1 MSDPVTNLEIEDVLS
16 SIRRLVS
23 EEGRSEAR
31 AEVVKPAR
39 TTDRLVLTPA
49 LRVAETLDEDEAE
62 SVVPVEDAASSQSS
76 DPVDL
81 GDEPWTVPDATLYE
95 AAQAAS
101 ADPYD
106 ADYTVKDHF
115 EETDRENGETPT
127 ADVEWA
133 QVKPD
138 QELDD
143 VDVTSND
150 QVLSETENEGRF
162 LEDEVSE
169 EVNFEAELEPA
180 ALDPIDSLSAKIQA
194 LEAAIGRTPDQWEP
208 DGESDE
214 AYSGTRIETIAWQD
228 HEPNSVVFEEDE
240 RSDVEADPSD
250 REMAGIEMPD
260 VAPLSEVDPI
270 HEDLSFQTG
279 DVPVEPQD
287 EVEDEV
293 QAGGERDILMSDDTI
308 LDEESL
314 RELVADIVRQELQGA
329 LGERIT
335 RNVRKLV
342 RREIHRAL
350 TAQELE

>member
-39 TTDRLVLTPA
+39 STDRLVLTPA
-49 LRVAETLDEDEAE
+49 LRVAESLDEDDPETAE
-62 SVVPVEDAASSQSS
+62 PVAETAPSDSA

-106 ADYTVKDHF
+106 EEYSAKDHL
-115 EETDRENGETPT
+115 EDSISGSDE
-127 ADVEWA
+127 ALSASVEWTQA
-133 QVKPD
+133 EPD
-138 QELDD
+138 QELDVED
-143 VDVTSND
+143 LTPDEQVISEPENETSFSEVDVA
-150 QVLSETENEGRF
+150 
-162 LEDEVSE
+162 E
-169 EVNFEAELEPA
+169 EASFDADPEPA
-180 ALDPIDSLSAKIQA
+180 SADPIDSLSAKIQA

-214 AYSGTRIETIAWQD
+214 DYSGTRIETIAWQD
-228 HEPNSVVFEEDE
+228 HEPDVDALEEHVEPTVEDTISE
-240 RSDVEADPSD
+240 REI
-250 REMAGIEMPD
+250 AGIEMPD
-260 VAPLSEVDPI
+260 VTPLA
-270 HEDLSFQTG
+270 
-279 DVPVEPQD
+279 
-287 EVEDEV
+287 EVEATQDDEAV
-293 QAGGERDILMSDDTI
+293 YADDAPAASQNEADEDGDRDILMADDTI

>member
-39 TTDRLVLTPA
+39 STDRLVLTPA
-49 LRVAETLDEDEAE
+49 LRVAESLDEDDAE
-62 SVVPVEDAASSQSS
+62 TIDLVEEDTPSPSADA
-76 DPVDL
+76 VDL
-81 GDEPWTVPDATLYE
+81 GDEPWTVPEATLYE

-106 ADYTVKDHF
+106 DGYTAEDHF
-115 EETDRENGETPT
+115 D
-127 ADVEWA
+127 
-133 QVKPD
+133 
-138 QELDD
+138 ELPSEAEPLSVPD
-143 VDVTSND
+143 VDWAEGERAKDELASD
-150 QVLSETENEGRF
+150 DLELSE
-162 LEDEVSE
+162 LEDISPEEEDSASVVS
-169 EVNFEAELEPA
+169 NPELRVA
-180 ALDPIDSLSAKIQA
+180 DPIDSLSAKIQA

-214 AYSGTRIETIAWQD
+214 DYSGTRIETIAWQD
-228 HEPNSVVFEEDE
+228 HQPISEVPEDAE
-240 RSDVEADPSD
+240 GADTEDGISD
-250 REMAGIEMPD
+250 REVAGIEMPD
-260 VAPLSEVDPI
+260 VAPLSEVEPI
-270 HEDLSFQTG
+270 REDTSFQTE
-279 DVPVEPQD
+279 DAPVEPQD
-287 EVEDEV
+287 E
-293 QAGGERDILMSDDTI
+293 ALASGERDILMGDDTI

>member
-1 MSDPVTNLEIEDVLS
+1 MSDPVPNLEIEDVLS

-39 TTDRLVLTPA
+39 STDRLVLTPA
-49 LRVAETLDEDEAE
+49 LRVAESLDEEEPETAE
-62 SVVPVEDAASSQSS
+62 PVADTAPS
-76 DPVDL
+76 DSANPVDL

-101 ADPYD
+101 ADPYEEEYS
-106 ADYTVKDHF
+106 AKDHL
-115 EETDRENGETPT
+115 EGSVPESDEALPDSTGWTQAE
-127 ADVEWA
+127 
-133 QVKPD
+133 PD
-138 QELDD
+138 QELDVED
-143 VDVTSND
+143 LTPER
-150 QVLSETENEGRF
+150 QVISEPETETSFSEV
-162 LEDEVSE
+162 DVSE
-169 EVNFEAELEPA
+169 EASFDVDPEPA
-180 ALDPIDSLSAKIQA
+180 STDDPIDSLSAKIQA

-214 AYSGTRIETIAWQD
+214 DYSGTRIETIAWQD
-228 HEPNSVVFEEDE
+228 HEPDVDSLEEP
-240 RSDVEADPSD
+240 VEPTVEDMIS
-250 REMAGIEMPD
+250 EQEIAGIEMPD
-260 VAPLSEVDPI
+260 VTPLAQAEAAQDDEAGHTDDAPVAS
-270 HEDLSFQTG
+270 
-279 DVPVEPQD
+279 QD
-287 EVEDEV
+287 DAEAD
-293 QAGGERDILMSDDTI
+293 GERDILMADDTI